1 MTSKTITKL
10 YAEGSL
16 KFTELSSSENNSIEN
31 SRKIERQIKKIIISK
46 NIISNNNL
54 TLIFFRFR
62 SGKNLAI
69 ITRFFFF
76 QSKA

>member
-31 SRKIERQIKKIIISK
+31 SRKIERQIKKIKINNDNSLIS
-46 NIISNNNL
+46 
-54 TLIFFRFR
+54 FRFR
-62 SGKNLAI
+62 SRKNLAI
-69 ITRFFFF
+69 V
-76 QSKA
+76 SKQGIKQQ